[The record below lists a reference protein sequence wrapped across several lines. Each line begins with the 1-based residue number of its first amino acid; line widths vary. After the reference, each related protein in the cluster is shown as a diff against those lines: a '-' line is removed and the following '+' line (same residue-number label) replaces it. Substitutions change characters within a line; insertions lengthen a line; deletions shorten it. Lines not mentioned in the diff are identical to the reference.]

1 MIVPPI
7 TEIMPP
13 GNPVLA
19 STNNLDAIFIPRS
32 IAVIGASEREGSV
45 GYTVLH
51 NLLSSRFQ
59 GQVMPVNPKHSTILG
74 VKSFPSIKSIGGE
87 IDLAVII
94 TPAES
99 VPEIVNQCTEAEVRG
114 AVIISAGFK
123 EIGPSGVELERK
135 IMENAKR
142 GNMRIIGP
150 NCFGIMN
157 PRIGL
162 NATFAAGIAPIGN
175 VGFITQSG
183 ALGSAIIDRSI
194 RENVGY
200 SSFASI
206 GSMVDVNWGDLISYF
221 GNDPDTHSIVI
232 YMESIGDAHAFL
244 SAAKEVALNK
254 PIIVL
259 KPGRTEAASK
269 AAASHTGALTGSD
282 EVLDAAFRQCGVIR
296 VNEMSTLFSL
306 SELFAKQPRPQGS
319 RLMILTNA
327 GGPGVLAAD
336 ALVLGGG
343 KIAEISQDAMLHL
356 NEILPAAWSHGN
368 PIDILG
374 DGTPERYSKALDI
387 IVKDPET
394 DGLLVVLAPQAMTSP
409 TEIAKELVPYAQS
422 TGKPILACW
431 IGGDAVTPGIKILNE
446 AMIPTFEYPDAAVRM
461 FNYMWKYSY
470 NLHGLEEIRRGEL
483 QSETENSSSQSE
495 AKKFIDS
502 IRSKGR
508 TIFTEF
514 ESKQLL
520 SIYNIPTVA
529 TFLAATEDEAI
540 IVAEKIGYPVVLK
553 LNSETITHKTD
564 VGGVQLNITN
574 KDEIRKAF
582 RAIKTSVI
590 EKTKNNNDFQGVA
603 VQPMIRLDG
612 YELIIGS
619 SIDPQFGPVLLF
631 GLGGQLVEV
640 FKDRSLALPP
650 LTPTLARR
658 MMEQTMIYKALQG
671 VRGRGAVDLGKLEQ
685 LLMGFSLLVTDHP
698 WIKEIDINPLL
709 VSSEQIIALDAR
721 IILHNAD
728 MESENLPKA
737 AMMPSLPQEI
747 SV

>member
-1 MIVPPI
+1 MNSLPTLDPELPRTGIQ
-7 TEIMPP
+7 M
-13 GNPVLA
+13 
-19 STNNLDAIFIPRS
+19 SSSSLDAIFIPRS
-32 IAVIGASEREGSV
+32 IAVIGASDRVGSV
-45 GYTVLH
+45 GYTVLR
-51 NLLSSRFQ
+51 NLLGGRFQ
-59 GQVMPVNPKHSTILG
+59 GRVVPVNSKHSSILG
-74 VKSFPSIKSIGGE
+74 VKAYPNIRSIEEE

-94 TPAES
+94 TPADT
-99 VPEIVNQCTEAEVRG
+99 VPDIVSQCTEAGVRG

-123 EIGPSGVELERK
+123 EIGPTGVELERLV
-135 IMENAKR
+135 MENAKK

-232 YMESIGDAHAFL
+232 YMESIGDAHSFL
-244 SAAKEVALNK
+244 AAAKQVALHK

-269 AAASHTGALTGSD
+269 AAASHTGSLTGSD
-282 EVLDAAFRQCGVIR
+282 EVLDAAFKQCGVIR

-306 SELFAKQPRPQGS
+306 SELFAKQPRPEGP
-319 RLMILTNA
+319 RLMVLTNA

-343 KIAEISQDAMLHL
+343 KIAEISQDAMKHL
-356 NEILPAAWSHGN
+356 NQILPPAWSHGN
-368 PIDILG
+368 PVDILG
-374 DGTPERYSKALDI
+374 DATPDRYGKALDI
-387 IVKDPET
+387 IAKDSET
-394 DGLLVVLAPQAMTSP
+394 DGLLVILAPQAMTSP

-422 TGKPILACW
+422 TGKTILACW
-431 IGGDAVTPGIKILNE
+431 IGGDAVTPGIKILND
-446 AMIPTFEYPDAAVRM
+446 ATIPTFEYPDAAVKM

-470 NLHGLEEIRRGEL
+470 NLRGLQEIRRGVIHPEAE
-483 QSETENSSSQSE
+483 STIAHSE
-495 AKKFIDS
+495 AEKLIQA
-502 IRSKGR
+502 IRGKER
-508 TIFTEF
+508 TILTEY

-520 SIYNIPTVA
+520 SLYDIPTVKTVLA
-529 TFLAATEDEAI
+529 TTDEEVVM
-540 IVAEKIGYPVVLK
+540 VAETIGYPVVLK

-564 VGGVQLNITN
+564 VGGVQLNISGA
-574 KDEIRKAF
+574 DEVRKAF
-582 RAIKTSVI
+582 RTIKSSVF
-590 EKTKNNNDFQGVA
+590 EKTKNSQDFQGVA
-603 VQPMIRLDG
+603 VQPMVKLDG
-612 YELIIGS
+612 YELIVGS
-619 SIDPQFGPVLLF
+619 SIDLQFGPILLF

-640 FKDRSLALPP
+640 FKDSALALPP

-658 MMEQTMIYKALQG
+658 MMEQTTIYKALQG
-671 VRGRGAVDLGKLEQ
+671 VRGRKAIDFDTLEH
-685 LLMGFSLLVTDHP
+685 LLVRFSNLVTSEP

-709 VSSEQIIALDAR
+709 VSSEQIIALDAH
-721 IILHNAD
+721 IILHGSE
-728 MESENLPKA
+728 MKFENLPKA
-737 AMMPSLPQEI
+737 AMLP
-747 SV
+747 

>member
-1 MIVPPI
+1 
-7 TEIMPP
+7 
-13 GNPVLA
+13 
-19 STNNLDAIFIPRS
+19 
-32 IAVIGASEREGSV
+32 
-45 GYTVLH
+45 
-51 NLLSSRFQ
+51 
-59 GQVMPVNPKHSTILG
+59 
-74 VKSFPSIKSIGGE
+74 VKSYPNIHSIGE
-87 IDLAVII
+87 NVDLAVII
-94 TPAES
+94 TPADT
-99 VPEIVNQCTEAEVRG
+99 VPDVVAECADAGVLG

-123 EIGPSGVELERK
+123 EIGASGAELERK
-135 IMENAKR
+135 VMENAR
-142 GNMRIIGP
+142 NGNMRIIGP
-150 NCFGIMN
+150 NCFGVMN

-221 GNDPDTHSIVI
+221 GNDPNTHSIVI

-244 SAAKEVALNK
+244 TAAKEVALEK

-269 AAASHTGALTGSD
+269 AAASHTGSLTGSD

-306 SELFAKQPRPQGS
+306 SELFAKQPRPEGS

-343 KIAEISQDAMLHL
+343 KIADIPEDSMEKL
-356 NEILPAAWSHGN
+356 NAILPPAWSHGN

-374 DGTPERYSKALDI
+374 DATPDRYGRALDI
-387 IVKDPET
+387 IAKDSET
-394 DGLLVVLAPQAMTSP
+394 DGLLVILAPQAMTSP

-422 TGKPILACW
+422 TGKPVLACW
-431 IGGDAVTPGIKILNE
+431 IGGDAVTPGIKILND
-446 AMIPTFEYPDAAVRM
+446 AMIPTFEYPDAAVKM

-470 NLHGLEEIRRGEL
+470 NLRGLQETSFVQSGNERNGER
-483 QSETENSSSQSE
+483 SE
-495 AKKFIDS
+495 ARDLIQT
-502 IRSKGR
+502 IRGKGR
-508 TIFTEF
+508 TILTEY
-514 ESKQLL
+514 ESKRLL
-520 SIYNIPTVA
+520 SHYDIPTVR
-529 TFLAATEDEAI
+529 TLLAPAEEDA
-540 IVAEKIGYPVVLK
+540 VLLAEQIGYPVVLK

-564 VGGVQLNITN
+564 VGGVELNISGA
-574 KDEIRKAF
+574 EEVLKAF
-582 RAIKTSVI
+582 RRIKHSVF
-590 EKTKNNNDFQGVA
+590 EKTRNAQDFQGVA
-603 VQPMIRLDG
+603 VQPMIKRDG

-631 GLGGQLVEV
+631 GMGGELVEV
-640 FKDRSLALPP
+640 FKDRALALPP
-650 LTPTLARR
+650 LTATLARR
-658 MMEQTMIYKALQG
+658 MIEQTTIYKALQG
-671 VRGRGAVDLGKLEQ
+671 VRGRKEVDLGALEQ
-685 LLMGFSLLVTDHP
+685 FLVRFSQLVINEP

-709 VSSEQIIALDAR
+709 VTSEQLLALDAR
-721 IILHNAD
+721 IILHNPE
-728 MESENLPKA
+728 MKFEQLPKA
-737 AMMPSLPQEI
+737 AMMSSLQGEQG
-747 SV
+747 